1 MAQNLAQVHHRE
13 EGVNRILPK
22 YISRK
27 FLGLFLFSLIGS
39 VFLFIIVDLIENAD
53 QFIDAKVAWH
63 VVVLYYLYFLPNILV
78 LTIPVGTLLATVFSV
93 GLLAKNNEITAMKA
107 LGYSFYQ
114 VMSILFALGFIISIL
129 SFAMEELI
137 AIPANARMMEIKRQ
151 YLSKNEG
158 VSYIKYRNLLI
169 QEPPD
174 KIVKIE
180 FYDITS
186 STARNVIIETFSRNR
201 LISRVDAAEM
211 HWKNNTWIIPKGY
224 QRNFFDDREE
234 AIPILEPIVFHFQF
248 TPKELASAQ
257 IKPDEMR
264 FLELWRFIQKVR
276 NSKGEVQRWL
286 TDFQMRIAFPVSN
299 LFIVLLAAPLS
310 YNRRKKSLAVGFGLC
325 LIICFFFFGFIK
337 LGQTLGQN
345 NSMPP
350 IMAAW
355 MGNGVAAACGMINFL
370 LTRK

>member
-1 MAQNLAQVHHRE
+1 M
-13 EGVNRILPK
+13 NRILPN
-22 YISRK
+22 YVSRK
-27 FLGLFLFSLIGS
+27 FLGLFIFSLIGS
-39 VFLFIIVDLIENAD
+39 VILFVIVDLIENAD

-63 VVVLYYLYFLPNILV
+63 VVVLYYLYFLPNILI

-93 GLLAKNNEITAMKA
+93 GLLARNNEITAMKA

-114 VMSILFALGFIISIL
+114 VMSVLLILGFLISVF
-129 SFAMEELI
+129 SFFMEETI
-137 AIPANARMMEIKRQ
+137 AIPANTRMMEIKRH

-158 VSYIKYRNLLI
+158 VAYLKYRNILI

-174 KIVKIE
+174 KIIRIE
-180 FYDITS
+180 FYNHTNA
-186 STARNVIIETFSRNR
+186 TAHNVIIETFADNR
-201 LISRVDAAEM
+201 LVSRLDAAEM
-211 HWKNNTWIIPKGY
+211 HWKNNQWVIARGY
-224 QRNFFDDREE
+224 QRNFFDEREQ
-234 AIPILEPIVFHFQF
+234 AIPILEPITFRFQF

-276 NSKGEVQRWL
+276 NSRGEVQRWM

-310 YNRRKKSLAVGFGLC
+310 YNRRKKSLAIGFGLC
-325 LIICFFFFGFIK
+325 LVICFLFFGFIK

-350 IMAAW
+350 VIAAW
-355 MGNGVAAACGMINFL
+355 LGNGVAIVCGVINSL
-370 LTRK
+370 STRK

>member
-1 MAQNLAQVHHRE
+1 M
-13 EGVNRILPK
+13 NRLLPK

-39 VFLFIIVDLIENAD
+39 VFLFIVVDLIENAD

-63 VVVLYYLYFLPNILV
+63 VVVLYYIYFLPNILV

-114 VMSILFALGFIISIL
+114 VMSVLLVLGFIISTL
-129 SFAMEELI
+129 SFFMQESI
-137 AIPANARMMEIKRQ
+137 AIPANARMMEIKRH

-158 VSYIKYRNLLI
+158 VAYIKYRNLMI

-180 FYDITS
+180 FYNITS
-186 STARNVIIETFSRNR
+186 SIAHNVIIETFSNNK
-201 LISRVDAAEM
+201 LISRLDAAEM
-211 HWKNNTWIIPKGY
+211 HWKDNTWIIPKGY
-224 QRNFFDDREE
+224 QRNFYEE
-234 AIPILEPIVFHFQF
+234 SEQAMPILKPIDFHFQF

-286 TDFQMRIAFPVSN
+286 TDFHMRIAFPVSN

-325 LIICFFFFGFIK
+325 LIICFLFFGFIK

-355 MGNGVAAACGMINFL
+355 LGNGVAAVCGMINSIS
-370 LTRK
+370 TRK